1 MEKVKFAFADGNGED
16 EFFILEE
23 TKINGSAY
31 ILVAESED
39 DVMKNQARA
48 FMRSLKMRKSYR
60 RSPRCLRN
68 FLKMS
73 VLNSDLRRKLHCMLW
88 ELLRVSTGNR
98 TVIYKI

>member
-31 ILVAESED
+31 ILV
-39 DVMKNQARA
+39 QARA

>member
-39 DVMKNQARA
+39 DDAECLI
-48 FMRSLKMRKSYR
+48 LKDVRDEESGE
-60 RSPRCLRN
+60 
-68 FLKMS
+68 S
-73 VLNSDLRRKLHCMLW
+73 VYEIVDEDTELDAVSDLFRDALDDMDIGL
-88 ELLRVSTGNR
+88 EP
-98 TVIYKI
+98 